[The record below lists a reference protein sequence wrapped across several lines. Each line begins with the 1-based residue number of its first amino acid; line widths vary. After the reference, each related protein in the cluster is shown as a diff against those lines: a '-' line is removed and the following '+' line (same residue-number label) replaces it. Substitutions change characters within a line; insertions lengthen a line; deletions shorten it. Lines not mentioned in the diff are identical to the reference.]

1 MYTFFPL
8 RLRDGVPGREDC
20 GEDEKKMR
28 TVSIFPSQK
37 GMALVMTLLILTLL
51 VVTGLEL
58 NRAVRVEAN
67 LAGNFRDLTQSSYV
81 AQSGVEIARLL
92 IQNDDPTY
100 DALNEQ
106 WAQFES
112 LASLSQMLFPEGS
125 FAGRIVDEN
134 SKLNPNGLIDRFGNV
149 DPKKRTQMERLLVLL
164 EYDPAVLDAI
174 LDWLDPD
181 DQPRPHG
188 GEKDFYLKQKI
199 PYSAKNGAMDYLGEM
214 LLIRGMDGSA
224 LYGSKERS
232 GLKDFLTVYSDGR
245 LNINTA
251 GLIPLMC
258 LSPEV
263 DRTMAQAV
271 LDARREKPFRKAEE
285 LRAVPGWNSLYPL
298 ISSEVTVQSTTFS
311 VEMIGTYRQARTVI
325 QAVLKREGPRTRIL
339 MWKAG

>member
-1 MYTFFPL
+1 MGEK
-8 RLRDGVPGREDC
+8 RMKDC
-20 GEDEKKMR
+20 R
-28 TVSIFPSQK
+28 IASQK

-58 NRAVRVEAN
+58 NRAVRVEAS

-92 IQNDDPTY
+92 IQNDNPAY
-100 DALNEQ
+100 DGLNEQ

-112 LASLSQMLFPEGS
+112 LSALSQMLFSEGLFS
-125 FAGRIVDEN
+125 GRIVDEN

-149 DPKKRTQMERLLVLL
+149 DPKKKTQMERLLVFL
-164 EYDPAVLDAI
+164 EYDPSILDAI

-181 DQPRPHG
+181 DQRRPQG
-188 GEKDFYLKQKI
+188 EEKDFYGKRKI
-199 PYSAKNGAMDYLGEM
+199 PYGTKNGAMDLLGEM
-214 LLIRGMDGSA
+214 LLIRGIDASM

-232 GLKDFLTVYSDGR
+232 GLRDFLTVYSDER

-271 LDARREKPFRKAEE
+271 LDARREKPFQRAEE
-285 LRAVPGWNSLYPL
+285 LRTVPGWGAVYPR
-298 ISSEVTVQSTTFS
+298 ISTEVTVQSTTFS
-311 VEMIGTYRQARTVI
+311 VEMIGTYREARTVI

>member
-1 MYTFFPL
+1 MKNL
-8 RLRDGVPGREDC
+8 DDD
-20 GEDEKKMR
+20 EDEELMR
-28 TVSIFPSQK
+28 TVQIYPGQK

-51 VVTGLEL
+51 VVTGLEI
-58 NRAVRVEAN
+58 NRSVRVEAN

-81 AQSGVEIARLL
+81 ARSGFEIARLV
-92 IQNDDPTY
+92 IQNDNPAY
-100 DALNEQ
+100 DGLNDQ

-112 LASLSQMLFPEGS
+112 LSSFSQMLFAEGS
-125 FAGRIVDEN
+125 FTGKIVDEN

-149 DPKKRTQMERLLVLL
+149 DPKKMTQMERLLVFL
-164 EYDPAVLDAI
+164 EYNPAALDAI

-181 DQPRPHG
+181 DQKRPQG
-188 GEKDFYLKQKI
+188 EEKDFYRKRKI

-214 LLIRGMDGSA
+214 LLIKGIDAAA
-224 LYGSKERS
+224 LYGSKERI
-232 GLKDFLTVYSDGR
+232 GLRNFLTVYSDGK

-263 DRTMAQAV
+263 DRAMAQAV
-271 LDARREKPFRKAEE
+271 LDARREKPFQKAEDI
-285 LRAVPGWNSLYPL
+285 RSIPGWNSVYPR
-298 ISSEVTVQSTTFS
+298 ISSEITVQSTAFS
-311 VEMIGTYRQARTVI
+311 IEMVGTYREARTVI